1 MLILVLVNLF
11 NVNQLSVRKLVLIQR
26 TGIVERT
33 EGKLK
38 WVPVA
43 LE

>member
-38 WVPVA
+38 CVPVV